1 MRQAGII
8 LVMCTAMSLIAPLV
22 HLIFEKWN
30 GLSKLGV
37 ESEG

>member
-8 LVMCTAMSLIAPLV
+8 LAVCPAMSLIAPLV

-30 GLSKLGV
+30 GLSKLSV

>member
-8 LVMCTAMSLIAPLV
+8 LVMCPAMSLIASLV

>member
-8 LVMCTAMSLIAPLV
+8 LVMCPAMSLIAPLV

-30 GLSKLGV
+30 GLSKPGV